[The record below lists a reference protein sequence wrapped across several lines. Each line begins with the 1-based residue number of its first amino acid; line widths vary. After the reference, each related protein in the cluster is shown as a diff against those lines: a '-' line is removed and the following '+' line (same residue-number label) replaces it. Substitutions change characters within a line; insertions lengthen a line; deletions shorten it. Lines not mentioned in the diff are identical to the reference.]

1 MCPLFIRLPLL
12 LLSSPPLFAPSLPVR
27 LVALQLSLL
36 KESSSKEV
44 INLEPKAVSKFVE
57 EQPFI
62 EASGSSLIVDL
73 LLCFSCCDCSMI
85 SISGASVMISV
96 SGASVMISVSGASDM
111 ISVSGASVMISV
123 SGASVMFSVSGASV
137 MISVSGASVM
147 FSVSGASVMISVSGA
162 SVMISVSGA
171 SVMISVSGDQW
182 YNWY

>member
-85 SISGASVMISV
+85 SVSGASDMISVSGTSVMISV
-96 SGASVMISVSGASDM
+96 SSVMISVSGASDM
-111 ISVSGASVMISV
+111 ISVSGASDMISV
-123 SGASVMFSVSGASV
+123 SGTSDMISVSGTSV

-147 FSVSGASVMISVSGA
+147 FSVSG
-162 SVMISVSGA
+162 
-171 SVMISVSGDQW
+171 DQW